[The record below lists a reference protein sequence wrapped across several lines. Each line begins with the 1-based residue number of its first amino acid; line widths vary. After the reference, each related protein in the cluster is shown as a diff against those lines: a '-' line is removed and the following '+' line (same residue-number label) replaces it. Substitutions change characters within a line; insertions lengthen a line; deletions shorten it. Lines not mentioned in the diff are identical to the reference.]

1 MRNLTR
7 EDLIHL
13 LDKKIFHQISEVADE
28 QGVECYVVGGYV
40 RDLFLE
46 RPSQDIDIVTVGSGI
61 ALAKALAGRLGRGA
75 HLSVFRISSAISGLN
90 KSCSGLWSWSL

>member
-40 RDLFLE
+40 RDLFW
-46 RPSQDIDIVTVGSGI
+46 S
-61 ALAKALAGRLGRGA
+61 ALRRT
-75 HLSVFRISSAISGLN
+75 SIS
-90 KSCSGLWSWSL
+90 

>member
-1 MRNLTR
+1 MRNLTK
-7 EDLIHL
+7 EDLRHL

-46 RPSQDIDIVTVGSGI
+46 RPSQDIDVVTVGMYSPSLTI
-61 ALAKALAGRLGRGA
+61 VAYAPA
-75 HLSVFRISSAISGLN
+75 ISSVDTP
-90 KSCSGLWSWSL
+90 

>member
-61 ALAKALAGRLGRGA
+61 ALAKALAGRLGR
-75 HLSVFRISSAISGLN
+75 
-90 KSCSGLWSWSL
+90 

>member
-75 HLSVFRISSAISGLN
+75 HLCSAISVRH
-90 KSCSGLWSWSL
+90 KSSSGEWRWSL